1 MSKVH
6 LPLAGLH
13 FLSDV
18 QKTFLMVFL
27 AFECFAQQPKYSF
40 NVSFSM

>member
-6 LPLAGLH
+6 LPLAGH